1 MFQPAKKTTLV
12 PILLSAALGALAFT
26 CTGCGEKDEKSQA
39 QPPRPQRPAPTARN
53 DEPDEDYD
61 DYDDYDDAGSGR
73 PAMAMGMTLDDL
85 RFEMGID
92 RRVSINPLEAVSDRA
107 MAESALRFC
116 EAYAKGD
123 QQAFGRF
130 LVPKDRATLEEL
142 ASEGLWQA
150 ETASINE
157 VALLQLT
164 PMGMGYLIKV
174 GIEGSSVVTQDWT
187 AQAEDDVYRFAART
201 GYVDYGSSMSL
212 ADLKTRYY
220 EGGGMLTDGV
230 EGVAGGNVDMEVL
243 RAMAEAAATGDG
255 GSDEEEAEPY
265 ERPSMNPAHHIRKK
279 FYPGG

>member
-12 PILLSAALGALAFT
+12 PILLSVALGALAFT
-26 CTGCGEKDEKSQA
+26 CSGCGEKDEKSQA
-39 QPPRPQRPAPTARN
+39 QPPRPQRPAQTARN
-53 DEPDEDYD
+53 DAPDE
-61 DYDDYDDAGSGR
+61 DYDDYDDAGSGA
-73 PAMAMGMTLDDL
+73 PAMAMGLTLDDL

-92 RRVSINPLEAVSDRA
+92 RRVSINPQEAVSDRA

-123 QQAFGRF
+123 QQAFSRF
-130 LVPKDRATLEEL
+130 LVPEDRATLEEL
-142 ASEGLWQA
+142 AAEGLWQA

-164 PMGMGYLIKV
+164 PMGMGYLLKV
-174 GIEGSSVVTQDWT
+174 GIAGSTVVTQDWT
-187 AQAEDDVYRFAART
+187 AQAQDDAFRFAART
-201 GYVDYGSSMSL
+201 GYMDYGSSMSL
-212 ADLKTRYY
+212 ADLKTQYY

-230 EGVAGGNVDMEVL
+230 EGAGGGQVDMEVL
-243 RAMAEAAATGDG
+243 RAIAEATAAGDEE
-255 GSDEEEAEPY
+255 SDEEEAEPY